1 MAGGGFCLNLLGV
14 HRGFQGECTT
24 LAWAK
29 MLGMPYLLEKE
40 LQVLDG
46 EYLIWS
52 GEVYPG
58 RDSMT
63 FSGRINSS

>member
-1 MAGGGFCLNLLGV
+1 
-14 HRGFQGECTT
+14 
-24 LAWAK
+24 

-63 FSGRINSS
+63 FSGRIKSSGGGKITYTRTCRLLQLLGYTIS